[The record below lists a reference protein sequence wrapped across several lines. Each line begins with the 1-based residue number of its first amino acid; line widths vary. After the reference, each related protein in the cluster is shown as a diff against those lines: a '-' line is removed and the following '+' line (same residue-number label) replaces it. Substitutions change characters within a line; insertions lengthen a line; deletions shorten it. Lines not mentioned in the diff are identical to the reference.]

1 MGEPRE
7 VGRAHWR
14 VICVYFRRLRRH
26 RQWLRALVDVVLAAN
41 ALDLSTSLLPTL
53 IDVAPLP
60 HRPTGL
66 LALQLVLLGP
76 LIWRVL
82 ACVRPLA
89 RWWARLPIPLVP
101 RALLSAV
108 IVLQLA
114 HVALRMEIYPF
125 TSVAMFS
132 NVVEPPKDGNY
143 RTSMYVLDRAHGLEI
158 LPIMREG
165 NSLFARYFSWDYKAA
180 WVMRMYK
187 GTPGADAVV
196 GEALTAPLMATVTY
210 DQRSGRV
217 RSIVVWP

>member
-1 MGEPRE
+1 
-7 VGRAHWR
+7 VG
-14 VICVYFRRLRRH
+14 
-26 RQWLRALVDVVLAAN
+26 VVLAAN
-41 ALDLSTSLLPTL
+41 ALDLSTSLLPTF

-60 HRPTGL
+60 RRPTGL
-66 LALQLVLLGP
+66 LVLQLVLLGA
-76 LIWRVL
+76 LAWRGL
-82 ACVRPLA
+82 AYVRPLL

-101 RALLSAV
+101 RVLLSAV

-132 NVVEPPKDGNY
+132 NVVEPPRDGNY
-143 RTSMYVLDRAHGLEI
+143 STTMYVLKRAHGFEL
-158 LPIMREG
+158 LPVMREG
-165 NSLFARYFSWDYKAA
+165 NPWFARYFSWDYKAA
-180 WVMRMYK
+180 WVMRMHK

-210 DQRSGRV
+210 DQRLGHV